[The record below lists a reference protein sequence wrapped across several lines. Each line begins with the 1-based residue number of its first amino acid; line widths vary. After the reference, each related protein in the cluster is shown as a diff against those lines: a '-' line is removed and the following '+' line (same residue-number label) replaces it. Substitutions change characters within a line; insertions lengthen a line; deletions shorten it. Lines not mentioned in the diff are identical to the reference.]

1 MIKLLKSA
9 KSYANSSQVNT
20 NPITLLKCIL
30 RFVLNFN
37 IAYSLNRKLMSITT
51 VVITILNVICCITIF
66 RLFEIGKILKSLP
79 RPQTIFK
86 MAVSIVN
93 PNPINLLKC
102 ILRFILDFNIA
113 SSLNKCGHQ
122 TCKSNIR
129 SLYSEI
135 LHQFMSFCRLQT
147 TLQLHHYSHCH
158 MLYYYTQALWNW
170 KDIKEFAKV
179 DVKDDFQNG
188 WEY

>member
-1 MIKLLKSA
+1 MFITFARVTSGASSVKS
-9 KSYANSSQVNT
+9 ST
-20 NPITLLKCIL
+20 NL
-30 RFVLNFN
+30 RAFVVFKQLFNF
-37 IAYSLNRKLMSITT
+37 II
-51 VVITILNVICCITIF
+51 ILNVIYCITIF

-122 TCKSNIR
+122 TYKSNIR
-129 SLYSEI
+129 SLFSEI

-158 MLYYYTQALWNW
+158 MLYYYTQAL
-170 KDIKEFAKV
+170 
-179 DVKDDFQNG
+179 
-188 WEY
+188 

>member
-1 MIKLLKSA
+1 MSITTVVITLARVASGASSLKSSTNLWAFIVFNLLFNLNFILSGIFLLVKLLKSA
-9 KSYANSSQVNT
+9 KSYAHSSQ
-20 NPITLLKCIL
+20 
-30 RFVLNFN
+30 
-37 IAYSLNRKLMSITT
+37 
-51 VVITILNVICCITIF
+51 
-66 RLFEIGKILKSLP
+66 
-79 RPQTIFK
+79 
-86 MAVSIVN
+86 VN

-129 SLYSEI
+129 SLFSEI